1 MATAD
6 SSFRVKPKP
15 KQGGLFQDP
24 LEKDPLEK
32 EARGAGTGGAKTKKT
47 VNNISPDTSVASSA
61 ASISGSDASLSS
73 SVPVPARPQYHIVSC
88 SNRGVSQVPSLVR
101 KPVPARPQPPT
112 APPPQQRGAG
122 GRPVPVITPD
132 TSQVMP
138 VRGLFWREGPPD
150 ILSSAIISP

>member
-1 MATAD
+1 M
-6 SSFRVKPKP
+6 
-15 KQGGLFQDP
+15 
-24 LEKDPLEK
+24 
-32 EARGAGTGGAKTKKT
+32 
-47 VNNISPDTSVASSA
+47 
-61 ASISGSDASLSS
+61 
-73 SVPVPARPQYHIVSC
+73 
-88 SNRGVSQVPSLVR
+88 PSLVR

-150 ILSSAIISP
+150 MLSSAIISPRRAIICYHLPVTCYHLLSSPRDVLCLVCVHAVTEVSHLVS

>member
-15 KQGGLFQDP
+15 KQGGLFQ
-24 LEKDPLEK
+24 DPLEK

-88 SNRGVSQVPSLVR
+88 SNRGVS
-101 KPVPARPQPPT
+101 
-112 APPPQQRGAG
+112 
-122 GRPVPVITPD
+122 
-132 TSQVMP
+132 
-138 VRGLFWREGPPD
+138 
-150 ILSSAIISP
+150 

>member
-1 MATAD
+1 MYYNHIHIDVHIIGESIDGSVATAD

-15 KQGGLFQDP
+15 KQGGLFQ
-24 LEKDPLEK
+24 DPLEK

-73 SVPVPARPQYHIVSC
+73 
-88 SNRGVSQVPSLVR
+88 VPSLVR
-101 KPVPARPQPPT
+101 KPVPARPQPPS
-112 APPPQQRGAG
+112 APPPQQLGAG

-132 TSQVMP
+132 TSQVMH
-138 VRGLFWREGPPD
+138 VGGLFWREGLLTD
-150 ILSSAIISP
+150 ARVS

>member
-15 KQGGLFQDP
+15 KQGGLFQ
-24 LEKDPLEK
+24 DPLEK

-61 ASISGSDASLSS
+61 ASISGSEASLSS

-88 SNRGVSQVPSLVR
+88 SNRGVS
-101 KPVPARPQPPT
+101 
-112 APPPQQRGAG
+112 
-122 GRPVPVITPD
+122 
-132 TSQVMP
+132 
-138 VRGLFWREGPPD
+138 
-150 ILSSAIISP
+150 

>member
-88 SNRGVSQVPSLVR
+88 SNRGVP
-101 KPVPARPQPPT
+101 
-112 APPPQQRGAG
+112 
-122 GRPVPVITPD
+122 
-132 TSQVMP
+132 
-138 VRGLFWREGPPD
+138 
-150 ILSSAIISP
+150 